1 MRHSTR
7 ELFEKYGPVAITTY
21 FAIFFLTLFA
31 FFWAIR
37 MGWKTTSVTGTAGTL
52 GAAYVATKLTQPLR
66 IGATLLLTPLLAAL
80 RDRLRAK
87 GRVDE
92 KSEGTGARP

>member
-1 MRHSTR
+1 LRHSTR
-7 ELFEKYGPVAITTY
+7 ELFEKYGPVAVVTY
-21 FAIFFLTLFA
+21 FTIFFLTLFA

-37 MGWKTTSVTGTAGTL
+37 LGWRSASVTGTAGTL

-87 GRVDE
+87 KLDDA
-92 KSEGTGARP
+92 S